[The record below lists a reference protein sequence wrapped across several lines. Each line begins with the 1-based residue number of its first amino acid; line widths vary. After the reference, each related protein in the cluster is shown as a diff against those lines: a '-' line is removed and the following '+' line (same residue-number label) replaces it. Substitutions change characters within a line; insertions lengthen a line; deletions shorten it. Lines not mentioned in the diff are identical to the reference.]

1 MHLSKYYSPIDIKK
15 YQYEISKDI
24 RDFMDRPLNPQELK
38 EFIPGYSDIKDIASK
53 SLDVVK
59 AATDI
64 GIKKDKDQAKKD
76 KERKKDYKAY
86 SEFLVNGFR
95 DYEQQYFLHPILYIN
110 EEKRLIGYTVLSDT
124 TNSWLTDEF
133 ITLQPYKLQN
143 TDLYKLDKQK
153 NHGKLQTI
161 GQKVLGF
168 PYKRCL
174 FKKIEVDN
182 ISDSNSPASGKLG
195 QQLTL
200 PIYKA
205 LNKFNPVRGTKFY
218 CDLVYYDES
227 NRQLLIGKE
236 IHIEQV
242 TQKIVTISKIVKAK
256 KEKEKDKII
265 QRKIDLSLL
274 IPAYATELKLENPT
288 EPEPV
293 RENSLF
299 SYTPIF
305 PQSIEDGEEFYRS
318 FKEKEEKGEKPKLVL
333 FYIRPFLSVKELET
347 ERDSFS
353 IDKSLFDFDYPIK
366 NDHSSLRP
374 FLLGKEDRYD
384 LGGMDTR
391 RRSNISKEDL
401 EKFLIKHHTNIRLH
415 GFDLRYL
422 SESVSQKNTLRE
434 ASLKDII
441 AKAPQ
446 YLFRQAVCPYQY
458 EVSFKERSRDTY
470 IFTVISKIV
479 APEGTK
485 PITQIVVP
493 FNTILQFVSNKKI
506 QDKSYTLLIINE
518 QVIERQSQG
527 EDIEEVEDTVT
538 AEEETPAESNPIPET
553 PPVSPENEIQT
564 TETSP
569 PQSAITVVSSINEF
583 ITKMYNTSEEI
594 KSLNLFDAIIS
605 INDNSEIL
613 ASLVADERNKKVWN
627 ILYGLMY
634 QDTKLNIVKEEVTKD
649 NFINKVTS
657 TPYLQE
663 FTNAFVTSSS
673 DLTSSTLFS
682 NPTTGLSNVQFTNGK
697 ELKFDDI
704 LGIGVINNVIQY
716 YISSEDQ
723 LGDIQSVTE
732 ESVPTIPPVDETTIP
747 DSMEEIL
754 SQDEI
759 TSDTSSEEIE
769 TAIGETE
776 DPRVKKNLEMFSK
789 ILEMVSNNSEIDIIE
804 LDETQI
810 GDPSQFASRIESS
823 DSIQDLANIVKNKYK
838 GKISGYN
845 PTSENESYFIV
856 DSIEKVEFTSPSP
869 APSPQEQAS
878 PQQNANTPDISK
890 AEGEIKY
897 FKMMDEDN
905 LNNSES
911 VESDKKTAFFEG
923 WKQGNS
929 YYVRVNLK
937 VGIKTLIERQSGF
950 LTPIFDYKTNESATS
965 IKNIEPAVFD
975 ISTGKLTKK
984 GKLELI

>member
-1 MHLSKYYSPIDIKK
+1 MSKYYSPIDISK
-15 YQYEISKDI
+15 YQYEFPKDI

-86 SEFLVNGFR
+86 SKFLVNGFR

-288 EPEPV
+288 ESEPV

-374 FLLGKEDRYD
+374 FLLGKDDRYD
-384 LGGMDTR
+384 VGGMDTR
-391 RRSNISKEDL
+391 RRSDISREDL
-401 EKFLIKHHTNIRLH
+401 EKFLIKHKAKIRLH

-441 AKAPQ
+441 AQAPQ
-446 YLFRQAVCPYQY
+446 YLFSKDYCPYQY
-458 EVSFKERSRDTY
+458 EVSFKESSRDNY

-485 PITQIVVP
+485 PITEIFVP

-506 QDKSYTLLIINE
+506 QNKSYTLLIINE
-518 QVIERQSQG
+518 QVIERQAQG
-527 EDIEEVEDTVT
+527 EDIQEVDDTVT

-553 PPVSPENEIQT
+553 PS
-564 TETSP
+564 
-569 PQSAITVVSSINEF
+569 
-583 ITKMYNTSEEI
+583 
-594 KSLNLFDAIIS
+594 
-605 INDNSEIL
+605 
-613 ASLVADERNKKVWN
+613 
-627 ILYGLMY
+627 
-634 QDTKLNIVKEEVTKD
+634 
-649 NFINKVTS
+649 
-657 TPYLQE
+657 
-663 FTNAFVTSSS
+663 
-673 DLTSSTLFS
+673 
-682 NPTTGLSNVQFTNGK
+682 
-697 ELKFDDI
+697 
-704 LGIGVINNVIQY
+704 
-716 YISSEDQ
+716 
-723 LGDIQSVTE
+723 
-732 ESVPTIPPVDETTIP
+732 IPPVDETTIP

-759 TSDTSSEEIE
+759 TPDTPSEEIE
-769 TAIGETE
+769 TIIEETE
-776 DPRVKKNLEMFSK
+776 DLRAKKNLEMFIQ

-823 DSIQDLANIVKNKYK
+823 ESIQDLANIVKSKYK
-838 GKISGYN
+838 GNISAYN
-845 PTSENESYFIV
+845 PTSENDPYFVINN
-856 DSIEKVEFTSPSP
+856 IEKVEFTFPSP
-869 APSPQEQAS
+869 AQETQEQS
-878 PQQNANTPDISK
+878 NPQQNTNTLDINDRDGDIVYYKSFGNPSNPNWLGDDTTNSSDPRIIYDVWKKGDKYYARISPNARVSVIEWDKQIYLDLFFNYENVSK
-890 AEGEIKY
+890 I
-897 FKMMDEDN
+897 
-905 LNNSES
+905 
-911 VESDKKTAFFEG
+911 
-923 WKQGNS
+923 
-929 YYVRVNLK
+929 
-937 VGIKTLIERQSGF
+937 
-950 LTPIFDYKTNESATS
+950 TS
-965 IKNIEPAVFD
+965 IKNIEPAEFD
-975 ISTGKLTKK
+975 ATTKLLSKK
-984 GKLELI
+984 GKLELL

>member
-1 MHLSKYYSPIDIKK
+1 MSKYYSPIDISK
-15 YQYEISKDI
+15 YQYDLPEDI
-24 RDFMDRPLNPQELK
+24 REFMDRPLNPQELK

-64 GIKKDKDQAKKD
+64 RGKRDKDQEKKD
-76 KERKKDYKAY
+76 KERKKDYKQY
-86 SEFLVNGFR
+86 SKFLVNGFR
-95 DYEQQYFLHPILYIN
+95 DYEQQYFLHPILYVN

-161 GQKVLGF
+161 AQKVLGF

-182 ISDSNSPASGKLG
+182 ISNSSSPVSGFKMG

-236 IHIEQV
+236 IYIEQV
-242 TQKIVTISKIVKAK
+242 TQNIITLSKIVKAK

-265 QRKIDLSLL
+265 QRKIDLSLI
-274 IPAYATELKLENPT
+274 IPAYAKELKLENPT
-288 EPEPV
+288 ESEPV

-333 FYIRPFLSVKELET
+333 FYIRPFLAIKEFET

-353 IDKSLFDFDYPIK
+353 IDKSTFDFSYPEK
-366 NDHSSLRP
+366 YDSSSLRP
-374 FLLGKEDRYD
+374 FLLGKEDRYSY
-384 LGGMDTR
+384 GGLDTR
-391 RRSNISKEDL
+391 RSSDISKEEL
-401 EKFLIKHHTNIRLH
+401 EKFLIKHRDRIRLH

-422 SESVSQKNTLRE
+422 SESVSQSNKLKE

-441 AKAPQ
+441 AKVPQ
-446 YLFRQAVCPYQY
+446 YLFSKEYCPYQY
-458 EVSFKERSRDTY
+458 EVSFKEPSGNNY
-470 IFTVISKIV
+470 IFTVISKIS

-485 PITQIVVP
+485 PITEIVVP

-506 QDKSYTLLIINE
+506 EGKSYNLLIINE
-518 QVIERQSQG
+518 QVIERQAQG
-527 EDIEEVEDTVT
+527 DDDSEGSEEVNDTVT
-538 AEEETPAESNPIPET
+538 AEEETP
-553 PPVSPENEIQT
+553 
-564 TETSP
+564 
-569 PQSAITVVSSINEF
+569 
-583 ITKMYNTSEEI
+583 
-594 KSLNLFDAIIS
+594 
-605 INDNSEIL
+605 
-613 ASLVADERNKKVWN
+613 
-627 ILYGLMY
+627 
-634 QDTKLNIVKEEVTKD
+634 
-649 NFINKVTS
+649 
-657 TPYLQE
+657 
-663 FTNAFVTSSS
+663 
-673 DLTSSTLFS
+673 
-682 NPTTGLSNVQFTNGK
+682 
-697 ELKFDDI
+697 
-704 LGIGVINNVIQY
+704 
-716 YISSEDQ
+716 
-723 LGDIQSVTE
+723 
-732 ESVPTIPPVDETTIP
+732 SVPPADETTISA
-747 DSMEEIL
+747 SMEEIL
-754 SQDEI
+754 FQDEI
-759 TSDTSSEEIE
+759 TSDTSPEEIE
-769 TAIGETE
+769 TTIEETE
-776 DPRVKKNLEMFSK
+776 DPRARKNLEMFAQISQ
-789 ILEMVSNNSEIDIIE
+789 MVTNNSEIDIIE

-823 DSIQDLANIVKNKYK
+823 QSIQDLASFVKNKYK
-838 GKISGYN
+838 GKILGYN
-845 PTSENESYFIV
+845 PTSENDPYFVV
-856 DSIEKVEFTSPSP
+856 DNIEKVEFTPPSPSP
-869 APSPQEQAS
+869 TEESQAQSS
-878 PQQNANTPDISK
+878 PQQNTNTPDISK
-890 AEGEIKY
+890 AEGEVKY

-911 VESDKKTAFFEG
+911 VESDSKTAFFEG
-923 WKQGNS
+923 WKQGNN

-937 VGIKTLIERQSGF
+937 VRINTLIQRQSGF
-950 LTPIFDYKTNESATS
+950 LTPIFEYKTNESATS
-965 IKNIEPAVFD
+965 IKNIEPAEFD
-975 ISTGKLTKK
+975 ITTLKLTKK